1 MKKELMRKR
10 EAGLAWPGSL
20 GRLHEE
26 MDRMFNRFFG
36 ELRPMEVVGSSV
48 VDISEDDEHI
58 YVNTELPGMTR
69 EDVELTIENGLL
81 TISGEKKEHAE
92 EQKENYY
99 HVESRY
105 GSFRRDLILPA
116 EVDVDKV
123 SAQYKDGILTVTM
136 PKAEKAKAKRIKVQ
150 G

>member
-1 MKKELMRKR
+1 MALVPVKRTEMGNLRRLPPRMSNLFQQLMGESEPFMNEGTLWPAIDIADR
-10 EAGLAWPGSL
+10 EDAVVIKAEAPGCK
-20 GRLHEE
+20 
-26 MDRMFNRFFG
+26 
-36 ELRPMEVVGSSV
+36 
-48 VDISEDDEHI
+48 SEDIEVSI
-58 YVNTELPGMTR
+58 YGNTM
-69 EDVELTIENGLL
+69 
-81 TISGEKKEHAE
+81 TISGVKKEHAE
-92 EQKENYY
+92 EEKENYY

-116 EVDVDKV
+116 EVDADKV

>member
-1 MKKELMRKR
+1 MALVPVKRTDMGNLMRLPQR
-10 EAGLAWPGSL
+10 MSSDLLNQIMGQWEPFMGERALWPAIDIADKADAIVIKAEVPGCKAEDIEISIYGST
-20 GRLHEE
+20 
-26 MDRMFNRFFG
+26 M
-36 ELRPMEVVGSSV
+36 
-48 VDISEDDEHI
+48 
-58 YVNTELPGMTR
+58 
-69 EDVELTIENGLL
+69 

-92 EQKENYY
+92 VQKENYY
-99 HVESRY
+99 HVESRF

>member
-1 MKKELMRKR
+1 MALVPVKRTEMGNLMRLPQR
-10 EAGLAWPGSL
+10 MSSDLLNQIMGQWEPFMGERALWPAI
-20 GRLHEE
+20 
-26 MDRMFNRFFG
+26 DIADKADAIVIKA
-36 ELRPMEVVGSSV
+36 EVPGCK
-48 VDISEDDEHI
+48 SEDIEISI
-58 YVNTELPGMTR
+58 YGSTM
-69 EDVELTIENGLL
+69 

-92 EQKENYY
+92 AQKENYY

-123 SAQYKDGILTVTM
+123 SAQSKDGILTVTM